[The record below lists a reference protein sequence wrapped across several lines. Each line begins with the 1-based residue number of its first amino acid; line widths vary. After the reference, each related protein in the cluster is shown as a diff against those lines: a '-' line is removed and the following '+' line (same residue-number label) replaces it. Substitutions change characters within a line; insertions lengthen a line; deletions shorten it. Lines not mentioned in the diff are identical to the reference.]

1 MNYVLN
7 EEKMFADVTDG
18 IAIIINSET
27 GIYYGLNG
35 LGTAVYENL
44 MNGSS
49 VAEVLSALKSISG
62 VPADIEAKL
71 NEFISKL
78 VNYELIMEGP
88 STSAEANFD
97 SSVAAEEN
105 FEMLVNEY
113 NDAQELLLADPIH
126 EVKEETGWTPE
137 KDSIGYSKEETRERE
152 KKMEEQV
159 QLVSSL
165 SGGEGQGWGCTKL
178 PKVSVIIPVY
188 NTEKYLK
195 KCLDSVCN
203 QTLQDI
209 EIICIN
215 DCSQDNCLEILKAYA
230 LSDTRVRIIDFKENR
245 GAGAARNAGIEAAQ
259 GEYIGFVDSDDFID
273 LDFYEKLYNSGTK
286 TKANVVKGAVEHTFL
301 GGQILKM

>member
-35 LGTAVYENL
+35 FGTAVYENL

-49 VAEVLSALKSISG
+49 VAEILSALKSISG

-105 FEMLVNEY
+105 FEMLV
-113 NDAQELLLADPIH
+113 IH

-152 KKMEEQV
+152 KKMEV
-159 QLVSSL
+159 
-165 SGGEGQGWGCTKL
+165 
-178 PKVSVIIPVY
+178 
-188 NTEKYLK
+188 
-195 KCLDSVCN
+195 
-203 QTLQDI
+203 
-209 EIICIN
+209 
-215 DCSQDNCLEILKAYA
+215 
-230 LSDTRVRIIDFKENR
+230 
-245 GAGAARNAGIEAAQ
+245 
-259 GEYIGFVDSDDFID
+259 
-273 LDFYEKLYNSGTK
+273 
-286 TKANVVKGAVEHTFL
+286 
-301 GGQILKM
+301 